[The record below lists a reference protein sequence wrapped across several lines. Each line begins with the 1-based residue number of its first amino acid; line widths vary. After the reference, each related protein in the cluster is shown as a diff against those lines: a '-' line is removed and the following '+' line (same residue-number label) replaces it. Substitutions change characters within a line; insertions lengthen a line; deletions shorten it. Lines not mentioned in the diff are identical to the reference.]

1 MEYFNCND
9 YERAFPEFKHCRRCG
24 SDEFDASGKLIEEG
38 CWMDMEV
45 MVDGEILTFY
55 HCCSLHR
62 EDITPKVIQRIRAL
76 KLDEPDEPDEPE
88 V

>member
-1 MEYFNCND
+1 MGHY
-9 YERAFPEFKHCRRCG
+9 
-24 SDEFDASGKLIEEG
+24 DEFYAEEEAKLAASGKLIEEG

-76 KLDEPDEPDEPE
+76 KLDEPDEPE